1 MVARPRSGSLSR
13 WGSGQISGFSNEMQ
27 CSSSAASSPSGH
39 GGPLPTRAPPAS
51 RSLPPRT
58 CLRLL
63 LPVLSWL
70 FEKTSK
76 NTAGVRVLSVRMA
89 YTHLLP
95 SSQDP
100 IFRSSTIWRESADLT
115 RQTVSVRR
123 ARGQEVAGGRPIRS
137 EDDGPDLAQGQL
149 ADAQH
154 DKRKVRQER
163 QRRSGEEEKMVE
175 KE

>member
-1 MVARPRSGSLSR
+1 MSVHMV
-13 WGSGQISGFSNEMQ
+13 
-27 CSSSAASSPSGH
+27 
-39 GGPLPTRAPPAS
+39 
-51 RSLPPRT
+51 
-58 CLRLL
+58 
-63 LPVLSWL
+63 
-70 FEKTSK
+70 
-76 NTAGVRVLSVRMA
+76 

-100 IFRSSTIWRESADLT
+100 IFGSSTIKPAIWRESGDLT